1 MCHRANYP
9 LCKLSTGKE
18 AVFRLM
24 APSADVDLLSVHTH
38 LAAASFILLVSRSC
52 IKSLTTVQ
60 ISAYS
65 VHDEF

>member
-1 MCHRANYP
+1 MCHHANYP
-9 LCKLSTGKE
+9 LCKLSRCKE

-24 APSADVDLLSVHTH
+24 APSADDELLLLHTH
-38 LAAASFILLVSRSC
+38 LAAASFILLASRSC

-60 ISAYS
+60 ISPYS